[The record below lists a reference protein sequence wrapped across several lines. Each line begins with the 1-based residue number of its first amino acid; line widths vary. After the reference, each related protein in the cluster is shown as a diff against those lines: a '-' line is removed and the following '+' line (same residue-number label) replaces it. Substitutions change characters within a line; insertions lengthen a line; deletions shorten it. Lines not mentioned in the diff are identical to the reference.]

1 VSKLTEQLFAG
12 IDIGGTK
19 ISVLITDGGGQVL
32 GRAKKKSKPERGFR
46 GVMDRTAATVAEA
59 CDAAGVS
66 IDNLKAA
73 GVGAPSPILPDGTA
87 IHATNMG
94 WRNVPLAASLTE
106 RLSMPVFAENDCNA
120 GTYGEYS
127 LGKKQHA
134 GTLIGLFMGTGLG
147 GGMVMDGKLING
159 DNSMAAEIGHMTVN
173 VDGRPCGCGKRGCLE
188 AYASKTGMAYSFKE
202 AILLQKRESILP
214 KLMEDSGYDNV
225 RSSLLK
231 RAWDEKD
238 DVVREALQQAARYLG
253 VAAGNLIT
261 LLGPETIVFG
271 GGVFDALGKEL
282 LPLVKEATKQHAFP
296 PESLADTSIEL
307 ARLGDDAVAL
317 GAMAY
322 ARSQLVASA

>member
-1 VSKLTEQLFAG
+1 MTEQLFAG

-19 ISVLITDGGGQVL
+19 ISVLITDGGGRVL

-46 GVMDRTAATVAEA
+46 GVMDRAASTVAEA
-59 CDAAGVS
+59 CDAAGIS
-66 IDNLKAA
+66 IDDLKAA

-94 WRNVPLAASLTE
+94 WRNVPLTTSLAE
-106 RLSMPVFAENDCNA
+106 RLSMPVYAENDCNA
-120 GTYGEYS
+120 GTFGEYT
-127 LGKKQHA
+127 LGKKQRH
-134 GTLIGLFMGTGLG
+134 GTLVGLFMGTGLG
-147 GGMVMDGKLING
+147 GGVVIDGKLITG
-159 DNSMAAEIGHMTVN
+159 DNSMAAEIGHMTIN
-173 VDGRPCGCGKRGCLE
+173 VDGRPCACGKRGCLE
-188 AYASKTGMAYSFKE
+188 AYASKTGLAYSFKE
-202 AILLQKRESILP
+202 AILLQRRESILP
-214 KLMEDSGYDNV
+214 KLMEDAGYDNV

-238 DVVREALQQAARYLG
+238 DVVREALRQAARYLG

-282 LPLVKEATKQHAFP
+282 LPLVKESTREHAFP
-296 PESLADTSIEL
+296 PESLEDTSLEL

-322 ARSQLVASA
+322 ARAQLAPAA